1 MAGILSIGWWV
12 PQGRRSA
19 QEIAGDYGL
28 SLDAVRRLGLKSK
41 TVPGEDDHPSTMGAR
56 ATRRALEAAGLGPD
70 DLDLLLFAGVTRDWP
85 TPWIAAFG
93 VLHELGA
100 PRARGLDIASR
111 CAGGID
117 ALWLARTLVE
127 SGTYRT
133 VAVCCADR
141 YDHVMGP
148 RHRAAELVTDAV
160 YAAGAATAIVSAEAA
175 NDIVA
180 FSHLTNPDLS
190 AHTAGGPV
198 AGGTRRPMDEAAVQD
213 RLHLWRARLSIAK
226 AEMIARY
233 SAEADRHNYRRLFE
247 QTGWDGVD
255 FVACSPVI
263 PGPQLEVL
271 TEIGIDARA
280 TAFTIPGTIP
290 HLGHIGPA
298 DLLLILGV
306 ATAVGRQVGPRVT
319 LSVRTPVYSN
329 ALAIAARGDDLAIRV
344 AGDGLDVNLWAAPP
358 ESPDHPRAPE
368 NAHENAHE
376 KG

>member
-12 PQGRRSA
+12 PAARRSA
-19 QEIAGDYGL
+19 REIAADHR
-28 SLDAVRRLGLKSK
+28 LDPAAIARLGLISK

-56 ATRRALEAAGLGPD
+56 ATRCALDAAGLGPE
-70 DLDLLLFAGVTRDWP
+70 DLDLLVFAGVTRDWP
-85 TPWIAAFG
+85 APWVAAFG

-100 PRARGLDIASR
+100 RRAAGFDLAGR

-127 SGTYRT
+127 TGGCRT

-148 RHRAAELVTDAV
+148 HRRATEMVTDAA
-160 YAAGAATAIVSAEAA
+160 YGAGAATAIVSADAG

-190 AHTAGGPV
+190 VHAAGGPI
-198 AGGTRRPMDEAAVQD
+198 AGGTRRPVDEAAVQD
-213 RLHLWRARLSIAK
+213 GLELWRTRLSIRESEA
-226 AEMIARY
+226 IARY
-233 SAEADRHNYRRLFE
+233 SADADRHNYRRLFA

-255 FVACSPVI
+255 FVACSPMI
-263 PGPQLEVL
+263 PGPQLDVL
-271 TEIGIDARA
+271 KELGLAARA
-280 TAFTIPGTIP
+280 TLFTIP

-306 ATAVGRQVGPRVT
+306 ASAIGRRVGPRVT
-319 LSVRTPVYSN
+319 LSVRTPVYAN
-329 ALAIAARGDDLAIRV
+329 ALAIAARGEDLAIRT
-344 AGDGLDVNLWAAPP
+344 AGEGIDLRLWASPAE
-358 ESPDHPRAPE
+358 ESTDGA
-368 NAHENAHE
+368 A
-376 KG
+376 

>member
-19 QEIAGDYGL
+19 QEIAGDHGL
-28 SLDAVRRLGLKSK
+28 SLDAVRKLGLESK

-56 ATRRALEAAGLGPD
+56 ATRRALACAGLGPD

-85 TPWIAAFG
+85 APWIAAFG

-100 PRARGLDIASR
+100 RRAAGLDLASR

-117 ALWLARTLVE
+117 ALWLARTLVA
-127 SGTYRT
+127 SGTHRT

-141 YDHVMGP
+141 YDHVMGT

-160 YAAGAATAIVSAEAA
+160 YAAGAATAIVSAEAN

-190 AHTAGGPV
+190 VHTAGGPV
-198 AGGTRRPMDEAAVQD
+198 AGGTRRPVDEAAVHD
-213 RLHLWRARLSIAK
+213 RLHLWRARLSIGQS
-226 AEMIARY
+226 EMIARY
-233 SAEADRHNYRRLFE
+233 SADADRHNYRRLFE

-255 FVACSPVI
+255 FVACSPVV
-263 PGPQLEVL
+263 PGPQLDVL
-271 TEIGIDARA
+271 KEIGIDARA
-280 TAFTIPGTIP
+280 TPFTIP

-306 ATAVGRQVGPRVT
+306 ATAVGRQVGPRVA
-319 LSVRTPVYSN
+319 LSVRTPVYAN
-329 ALAIAARGDDLAIRV
+329 ALAIAARGDDLAIRA
-344 AGDGLDVNLWAAPP
+344 AGDGLDVNLWASPP
-358 ESPDHPRAPE
+358 
-368 NAHENAHE
+368 AHE
-376 KG
+376 KAR

>member
-1 MAGILSIGWWV
+1 MTGILSIGWWV

-19 QEIAGDYGL
+19 QDIAGDHGL
-28 SLDAVRRLGLKSK
+28 ELGAIEKLGLFSK
-41 TVPGEDDHPSTMGAR
+41 TVPGDDDHPSTMGAR
-56 ATRRALEAAGLGPD
+56 ATRHALEAAGLGPD

-85 TPWIAAFG
+85 APWIAAFG

-100 PRARGLDIASR
+100 RRAAGLDVASR

-117 ALWLARTLVE
+117 ALWLARTLVA
-127 SGTYRT
+127 SGTCRT

-148 RHRAAELVTDAV
+148 RQRATELVTDAA
-160 YAAGAATAIVSAEAA
+160 YAAGAATAIVSADAA

-198 AGGTRRPMDEAAVQD
+198 AGGTRRPVDETAVQD
-213 RLHLWRARLSIAK
+213 RLHLWRARLSIGAS
-226 AEMIARY
+226 ETIARY
-233 SAEADRHNYRRLFE
+233 AADADRHNYRRLFA

-263 PGPQLEVL
+263 PGPQLDVL
-271 TEIGIDARA
+271 KELGIDPRA
-280 TAFTIPGTIP
+280 TCFTIP

-306 ATAVGRQVGPRVT
+306 ATAAGRRVGPRVT
-319 LSVRTPVYSN
+319 LSVRTPVYAN
-329 ALAIAARGDDLAIRV
+329 ALAIAARGEDLAIRT
-344 AGDGLDVNLWAAPP
+344 AGDGLDVRLWAPP
-358 ESPDHPRAPE
+358 VAHGRAPE
-368 NAHENAHE
+368 DRHAQ
-376 KG
+376 G

>member
-1 MAGILSIGWWV
+1 MAGILSIGWWI

-19 QEIAGDYGL
+19 HEIAGDHGL
-28 SLDAVRRLGLKSK
+28 ALDAIEKLGLLTKA
-41 TVPGEDDHPSTMGAR
+41 VPGEDDHPSTMGAR
-56 ATRRALEAAGLGPD
+56 ATRRALEAAGLGPS

-85 TPWIAAFG
+85 APWVAAYG

-100 PRARGLDIASR
+100 HRAAGLDLANR

-117 ALWLARTLVE
+117 ALWLARMLVE
-127 SGTYRT
+127 SGTHRT

-141 YDHVMGP
+141 YDHVVGP
-148 RHRAAELVTDAV
+148 RHRAAEMVNHAV

-198 AGGTRRPMDEAAVQD
+198 AGGTRRPVDEAAVAD
-213 RLHLWRARLSIAK
+213 RLHLWRARLSIGQ
-226 AEMIARY
+226 AEMVARY
-233 SAEADRHNYRRLFE
+233 SAGADRHNYRRLFE

-271 TEIGIDARA
+271 NEIGIDARA
-280 TAFTIPGTIP
+280 TCFTIP

-306 ATAVGRQVGPRVT
+306 ATAVGRRVGPRVA
-319 LSVRTPVYSN
+319 LSVRTPVYAN
-329 ALAIAARGDDLAIRV
+329 ALAIAARGDHLGIRT
-344 AGDGLDVNLWAAPP
+344 AGDGLDVHLWE
-358 ESPDHPRAPE
+358 ESP
-368 NAHENAHE
+368 
-376 KG
+376 

>member
-1 MAGILSIGWWV
+1 MAGIRSIGWWV
-12 PQGRRSA
+12 PPGRRSA
-19 QEIAGDYGL
+19 QEIAGDYRL
-28 SLDAVRRLGLKSK
+28 TLDALVRLGLTNKA
-41 TVPGEDDHPSTMGAR
+41 VPGDDDHPSTMGAR
-56 ATRRALEAAGLGPD
+56 ATRRALEAAGLTPD

-85 TPWIAAFG
+85 APWVAAFG

-100 PRARGLDIASR
+100 HRAAGLDLANR

-141 YDHVMGP
+141 YDHVMSP
-148 RHRAAELVTDAV
+148 RHHAAELANAAV
-160 YAAGAATAIVSAEAA
+160 YAAGAATAIVSAEAD

-180 FSHLTNPDLS
+180 FSHLTNADLS

-198 AGGTRRPMDEAAVQD
+198 AGGTRRPVDEAAVQD
-213 RLHLWRARLSIAK
+213 RLHLWRARLSMGQS
-226 AEMIARY
+226 EMIARY
-233 SAEADRHNYRRLFE
+233 SADADRHNYRRLFE

-263 PGPQLEVL
+263 PGPQLDVL
-271 TEIGIDARA
+271 QEIGIDARA
-280 TAFTIPGTIP
+280 TCFTIP

-306 ATAVGRQVGPRVT
+306 ATAAGRKVGPRVAR
-319 LSVRTPVYSN
+319 SVRTPVYAN
-329 ALAIAARGDDLAIRV
+329 ALAIAARGSDLAIRT
-344 AGDGLDVNLWAAPP
+344 AGDGLDVHLWASPP
-358 ESPDHPRAPE
+358 ARE
-368 NAHENAHE
+368 NTDE